1 MFLSK
6 HKNGTYYIIYEKMN
20 GRRGCKSTKTK
31 LKKVALKKLGAF
43 QKQLELEKTQEVIPI
58 RLSRFAFDFLR
69 SSEPYYTDN
78 TMGVYKSTFRTV
90 KNHFGDPMLIELTT
104 QSIENFLFKRVREV
118 SIYAARKDLANLSC
132 CFNRA
137 VRDGYLLTNPCKGI
151 KRFKLPERPPLFYS
165 EDEYNKLLSLMDD
178 EMLRD
183 IVQVAVNTGMRQME
197 LLRLEWSQVSFDR
210 GLITLDNRG
219 YITKTKRTR
228 SIPMNEVVT
237 ETLNKLKLNA
247 NGSIYLFTDKN
258 GEPFQQ
264 KYFSKYFKSFVRKA
278 KLNEKLNFHSLR
290 HTFASW
296 LVQRK
301 VSIYVVSRLL
311 GHSNI
316 STTEQYSH
324 LRRDDLKGAVDILN

>member
-20 GRRGCKSTKTK
+20 GKRGCKSTKTK

-43 QKQLELEKTQEVIPI
+43 QKQLEIEKTQEVIPI
-58 RLSRFAFDFLR
+58 RLNQFAFNFLR

-78 TMGVYKSTFRTV
+78 TVKVYKCTFNTV
-90 KNHFGDPMLIELTT
+90 KEHFGDALLTDLSTQEL
-104 QSIENFLFKRVREV
+104 EKFLLMRAKET
-118 SIYAARKDLANLSC
+118 SIYAARKDLSNLSC
-132 CFNRA
+132 AFNRA
-137 VRDGYLLTNPCKGI
+137 VRDGYLIKNPCQGI

-165 EDEYNKLLSLMDD
+165 EDEYKKLLDAIDD
-178 EMLRD
+178 ETIKD
-183 IVQVAVNTGMRQME
+183 IVQIAVNTGMRQME
-197 LLRLEWSQVSFDR
+197 LLRLEWSQINFEDA
-210 GLITLDNRG
+210 LITLDNRG
-219 YITKTKRTR
+219 HITKTKRVR
-228 SIPMNEVVT
+228 SLPMNNVVT
-237 ETLNKLKLNA
+237 EILKKIKLNT
-247 NGSIYLFTDKN
+247 NGSNYIFIYK
-258 GEPFQQ
+258 GEPFEQ
-264 KYFSKYFKSFVRKA
+264 KYFSKYFKKFVLKA
-278 KLNEKLNFHSLR
+278 KVNPKLNFHSLR

-296 LVQRK
+296 LVQRQ